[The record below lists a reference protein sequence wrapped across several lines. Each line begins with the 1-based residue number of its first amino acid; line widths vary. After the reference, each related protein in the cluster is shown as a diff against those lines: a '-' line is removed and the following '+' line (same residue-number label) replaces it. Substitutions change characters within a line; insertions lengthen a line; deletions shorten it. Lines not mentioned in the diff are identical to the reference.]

1 MNFDSVMCDWLTIS
15 HRFHTEDEPGMVV
28 NGGKIMRIDA
38 DGVIDWEQ
46 VCWENLRCPTSDTSL
61 RIRCDGVKMQMTGNI
76 GRWMQEDN
84 LQGLTVMQCV
94 DLWAKFL
101 SSRGI
106 LPPLFGTRPAVGDSG
121 TFITRVDLAANMWTD
136 NFSALTQTAMS
147 QRIGQKPARAGKYGA
162 MWGYEAKR
170 GNWVKAKLY
179 DKTCELEGRRTPA
192 SGATV
197 ARFEVQL
204 GGEKLKRLGLDSV
217 NKWKEENDMENV
229 TYKEFADQVFRQQTM
244 AESWSDIPIRV
255 RQYAVLW
262 RDGVDIRGQFKS
274 PSGFYKVRTKLLE
287 HGLDI
292 AQPCNI
298 VSLTRRIVEVRV
310 MPLQSR
316 RVA

>member
-15 HRFHTEDEPGMVV
+15 HRFHFEHERGQVV

-46 VCWENLRCPTSDTSL
+46 ACWENLRCPSSDTSL
-61 RIRCDGVKMQMTGNI
+61 RIRCDGEKLQMTGNI
-76 GRWMQEDN
+76 GRWMRDDN
-84 LQGLTVMQCV
+84 LQGLTVAQCV
-94 DLWAKFL
+94 GLWRDFL
-101 SSRGI
+101 AARGM
-106 LPPLFGTRPAVGDSG
+106 LPPLFGTRRVYGDHG
-121 TFITRVDLAANMWTD
+121 TSITRVDLAANLWTD
-136 NFSALTQTAMS
+136 NFSALTQSAMS

-179 DKTCELEGRRTPA
+179 DKTCEMEGRRTPA
-192 SGATV
+192 AGATV

-204 GGEKLKRLGLDSV
+204 GGEKLKRHGWDV
-217 NKWKEENDMENV
+217 VEKWEGESDMENV
-229 TYKEFADQVFRQQTM
+229 IYKEFADQVFRQQAM
-244 AESWSDIPIRV
+244 AESWNDIPIRI

-262 RDGVDIRGQFKS
+262 RDGQDVRGQCSKTT
-274 PSGFYKVRTKLLE
+274 FYRVRNQLLE

-298 VSLTRRIVEVRV
+298 VSLTRRIVEVKV

-316 RVA
+316 RAA